1 MTSPGAGTLSIFVA
15 ATHRPAPE
23 LVEIAMLAEE
33 LGCDGMSMADHLFV
47 PVGPL
52 AGYPY
57 SADGSPPFDAL
68 TPWTDAL
75 VVAAAAAVRTSRLRF
90 ATGVYVLPLRH
101 PLVVARALASIDALA
116 PGRVELGV
124 GVGWMRAEFDALG
137 IDFSRRGALADESI
151 QVLKK
156 LWPGGLVQHH
166 GPNYRVGPLYFE
178 PHPSRP
184 IPILVGGT
192 SRPALERAA
201 RLGDGYIA
209 MPAPVSDLLAQAGQ
223 VRKLRGACGRL
234 DLPFSLHAWSDAERA
249 IDDYL
254 RLMDAGIDTFYVPAM
269 GTVSEVRAALERFLA
284 DVAGPLRARWGS
296 RV

>member
-1 MTSPGAGTLSIFVA
+1 LSSGAGTLSIYVA
-15 ATHRPAPE
+15 ATHRQAPE
-23 LVEIAMLAEE
+23 LVEIALLAEE
-33 LGCDGMSMADHLFV
+33 LGFDGMSMADHIYV

-57 SADGSPPFDAL
+57 SDDGSPPFDAS

-75 VVAAAAAVRTSRLRF
+75 VVAAAAAVRTARLRV

-137 IDFSRRGALADESI
+137 IDFSRRGALMDESI
-151 QVLKK
+151 QVLRK
-156 LWPGGLVQHH
+156 LWQGGLVRHD
-166 GPNYRVGPLYFE
+166 GPNYPVGPLYFE

-192 SRPALERAA
+192 SRRALERAA
-201 RLGDGYIA
+201 CLGDGYIA
-209 MPAPVSDLLAQAGQ
+209 MPAPVRDLLAQAGQ
-223 VRKLRGACGRL
+223 VRKLRESAGRL
-234 DLPFSLHAWSDAERA
+234 RLPFSFHAWSEEGRSV
-249 IDDYL
+249 DDYL
-254 RLMDAGIDTFYVPAM
+254 QLIEAGVDTFYVPAM
-269 GTVSEVRAALERFLA
+269 GTVSQIRSSLERFLNE
-284 DVAGPLRARWGS
+284 VARPLRAR
-296 RV
+296 RVGHV

>member
-1 MTSPGAGTLSIFVA
+1 LTIGAGTISIYVA

-23 LVEIAMLAEE
+23 LVEIALLAEE
-33 LGCDGMSMADHLFV
+33 LGCEGMSMADHLFV
-47 PVGPL
+47 PVGPV

-57 SADGSPPFDAL
+57 SIDGSPPFDAL

-90 ATGVYVLPLRH
+90 ATGVFVLPLRH
-101 PLVVARALASIDALA
+101 PLVVARALASVDALA

-151 QVLKK
+151 EVLRK
-156 LWPGGLVQHH
+156 LWRGGRVQHD
-166 GPNYRVGPLYFE
+166 GPNYPVGPLYFE

-209 MPAPVSDLLAQAGQ
+209 MPAPVSDLLAQAGR
-223 VRKLRGACGRL
+223 VRKLRSICGRL
-234 DLPFSLHAWSDAERA
+234 HLPFSWHAWSEEGRPV
-249 IDDYL
+249 DDYL
-254 RLMDAGIDTFYVPAM
+254 QLVEAGIDTFYVPAI
-269 GTVSEVRAALERFLA
+269 GTVGEVRSALERFLA
-284 DVAGPLRARWGS
+284 EVAGPLRARWVGH
-296 RV
+296 V